1 MEILKNQLIV
11 LQFVNFGGE
20 RERQGCFL
28 TLSLSSCLF
37 INIIIIL
44 RNNNHT
50 ILEM

>member
-28 TLSLSSCLF
+28 TLSLSLPVSLS
-37 INIIIIL
+37 I
-44 RNNNHT
+44 
-50 ILEM
+50 